1 MTSLAKKETI
11 VDLEIFD
18 LAYGGKGVAKLDGMI
33 VLVAGGIPGDL
44 VKAKIVKRKKS
55 FAQAEVLEVIKESEL
70 REKPLCPHFG
80 FCGGCKWQNL
90 KYQHQLFYKAKQV
103 KDSLVH
109 LGGFPEPKIKEIL
122 GSDNI
127 FYYRNKME
135 FTFGKDENGK
145 LILGLHPAERYEEVF
160 DLKKCFLQSEISNEI
175 VGWIKEFLK
184 EKNLLPYDIK
194 KHSGFLR
201 FLAIREGK
209 KTDQSMVNLV
219 THQGEFPY
227 AFEFSSGLS
236 KEFPQIKSVVRNIN
250 SKLANI
256 ASGEKEE
263 VLGGD
268 KIIYEKL
275 KDFTFEISANS
286 FFQTNTRQAE
296 KLFDKVLDLTDLSGS
311 ENVLDLYSGTG
322 TISIFL
328 STRAKKVV
336 GVESLTDSVEN
347 AKRNAFRNNIKN
359 AEFILGEAK
368 EVLSSLQK
376 EKNYFEV
383 VVVDPPRAG
392 LHPDVIKYLL
402 NLKPQKIVY
411 VSCNPTTLARDL
423 SASGG
428 FCERYYD
435 LDEVHPVDMFPHTF
449 HIETV
454 ARLVLK
460 S

>member
-1 MTSLAKKETI
+1 MEVLAKKNTI

-44 VKAKIVKRKKS
+44 VKARIVKRKTS

-70 REKPLCPHFG
+70 REKPSCSHFG
-80 FCGGCKWQNL
+80 LCGGCKWQNL
-90 KYQHQLFYKAKQV
+90 KYQHQLYYKAKQV

-109 LGGFPEPKIKEIL
+109 LGSFSEPNIKEIL
-122 GSDNI
+122 GSENI

-135 FTFGKDENGK
+135 FTFGKDENGR

-160 DLKKCFLQSEISNEI
+160 DLKKCFLQSEASNEI
-175 VGWIKEFLK
+175 VDWIKQFLR
-184 EKNLLPYDIK
+184 EKNLLPYDIR

-209 KTDQSMVNLV
+209 NTGEAMANLV

-227 AFEFSSGLS
+227 AYGFSSGLT

-256 ASGEKEE
+256 ALGEKEE
-263 VLGGD
+263 VSSGD
-268 KIIYEKL
+268 RIIYEKL
-275 KDFTFEISANS
+275 KNFTFEISANS
-286 FFQTNTRQAE
+286 FFQTNTFQAE

-336 GVESLTDSVEN
+336 GVESLADSIEN
-347 AKRNAFRNNIKN
+347 AKRNASRNDIKN
-359 AEFILGEAK
+359 VEFILGEAK

-392 LHPDVIKYLL
+392 LHPDVLKHLI
-402 NLKPQKIVY
+402 NLKPQKIIY

-428 FCERYYD
+428 LCERYYD

-454 ARLVLK
+454 ARLVLR

>member
-1 MTSLAKKETI
+1 MEPVTKKKTI

-18 LAYGGKGVAKLDGMI
+18 LAYGGKGVAKLNGMI

-55 FAQAEVLEVIKESEL
+55 FAQAEVLEIIKESEL
-70 REKPLCPHFG
+70 REKPSCSHFG

-90 KYQHQLFYKAKQV
+90 KYQHQLHYKAKQV

-109 LGGFPEPKIKEIL
+109 LGGFSEPNIKEIL
-122 GSDNI
+122 GSENI
-127 FYYRNKME
+127 FFYRNKME

-145 LILGLHPAERYEEVF
+145 LILGLHPPERYDEVF
-160 DLKKCFLQSEISNEI
+160 DLEKCFLQSEVSNVI
-175 VGWIKEFLK
+175 VDWIREFLK

-194 KHSGFLR
+194 GHSGFLR

-209 KTDQSMVNLV
+209 NTGEAMVNLV

-227 AFEFSSGLS
+227 ADEFSSSLT

-256 ASGEKEE
+256 ALGEKEE
-263 VLGGD
+263 ILGGE
-268 KIIYEKL
+268 KMICEKL
-275 KDFTFEISANS
+275 NDLTFELSANS
-286 FFQTNTRQAE
+286 FFQTNTFQAE
-296 KLFDKVLDLTDLSGS
+296 KLFDKVLDLTDLDGS

-322 TISIFL
+322 TISLFL

-336 GVESLTDSVEN
+336 GVESLADSVEN
-347 AKRNAFRNNIKN
+347 AKRNALRNNIKN

-368 EVLSSLQK
+368 EVLSSLQR
-376 EKNYFEV
+376 EERYFEV

-392 LHPDVIKYLL
+392 LHPDVVKYLL
-402 NLKPQKIVY
+402 NLKPQKIIY

-454 ARLVLK
+454 ARLTLRP
-460 S
+460 